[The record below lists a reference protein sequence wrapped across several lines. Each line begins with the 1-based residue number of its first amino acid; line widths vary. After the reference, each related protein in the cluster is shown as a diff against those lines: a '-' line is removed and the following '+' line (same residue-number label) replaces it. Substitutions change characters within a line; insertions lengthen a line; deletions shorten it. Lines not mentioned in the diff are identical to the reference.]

1 MPLSQKP
8 AEDSQ
13 HEKNSHAEQSA
24 FWVQKNNIFQMLNKS
39 PSHLKGFFPE
49 RMYCKYSPINGEFI
63 EMFFE
68 GKTELRRINSRR
80 LFCITDKIRF
90 STTYE
95 TLPKLNCYKRC

>member
-13 HEKNSHAEQSA
+13 HEKNSHAEQRA
-24 FWVQKNNIFQMLNKS
+24 FLGTKNNIFQMLNKF
-39 PSHLKGFFPE
+39 PSHFKKIFPE

-80 LFCITDKIRF
+80 LFSITD
-90 STTYE
+90 
-95 TLPKLNCYKRC
+95 